1 MTRVWNHLFVK
12 TFAKECGSEWG
23 FSAYLQNRE
32 VVFNYTLYFSTR
44 NLQMDAKSFY
54 FILKSTFELFG
65 SSFRKEKILSMQ
77 LYEDLMLYTN
87 WKVLCYL
94 HLEKKNFVHIAHH
107 EGLKYCVTAKPSGIQ
122 STELSF
128 VWHPGSSLLQMET
141 QAPFNFTNIFFYH
154 LLCSADTF
162 LSFTLENSLISHGID
177 N

>member
-1 MTRVWNHLFVK
+1 MWQWMGFFCLFTK
-12 TFAKECGSEWG
+12 QGCCFQLHSLLFCQK
-23 FSAYLQNRE
+23 L
-32 VVFNYTLYFSTR
+32 FSTR
-44 NLQMDAKSFY
+44 NIQMDAKSFY
-54 FILKSTFELFG
+54 FILKSTFEVFG

-141 QAPFNFTNIFFYH
+141 QAPFNFTNIFFIIYCV
-154 LLCSADTF
+154 LQILFC
-162 LSFTLENSLISHGID
+162 LSHSRIL
-177 N
+177 